1 MKEIT
6 LVSLLALNTSILLQ
20 RKVLSKNLLIK
31 LLKNEVQG
39 GKMNEKGLEEVEQ
52 LPLSFKR

>member
-20 RKVLSKNLLIK
+20 RKVLRKTLLIK